1 MNKIVLA
8 TGNRD
13 KVKEIIEI
21 LKNLDIE
28 LLTLEDFPGFP
39 EVVEDGQTL
48 EENAIKKARV
58 ISEFTKFPAVSDDTG
73 LEVEVLNGAPGV
85 YSSRYSGENATY
97 ADNVEKLLD
106 DLQSVPQGKRQ
117 ARFRCAVALCSE
129 KNTKVVEGVCEG
141 EIADRPHGD
150 SGFGYD
156 PIFFVPE
163 YNCTFAEMDLDLKNK
178 ISHRAKAFLKLR
190 NLLENKE
197 FNFVQEFGA

>member
-13 KVKEIIEI
+13 KVKEITEI

-28 LLTLEDFPGFP
+28 LLTLEDFPGVP
-39 EVVEDGQTL
+39 EVVEDGKTL
-48 EENAIKKARV
+48 EENALKKARV
-58 ISEFTKFPAVSDDTG
+58 ISEFTKLPAVSDDTG

>member
-13 KVKEIIEI
+13 KVKEITEI

-28 LLTLEDFPGFP
+28 LLTLEDFPGVP
-39 EVVEDGQTL
+39 EVVEDGKTL
-48 EENAIKKARV
+48 EENALKKARV
-58 ISEFTKFPAVSDDTG
+58 ISEFTKLPAVSDDTG

-97 ADNVEKLLD
+97 ADNVKKLLD
-106 DLQSVPQGKRQ
+106 DLQSVPQENRQ
-117 ARFRCAVALCSE
+117 ARFRCVVALYSE
-129 KNTKVVEGVCEG
+129 NNTKVVEGVCEG
-141 EIADRPHGD
+141 EITDRPQGD

-163 YNCTFAEMDLDLKNK
+163 HNCTFAEMDPDLKNR
-178 ISHRAKAFLKLR
+178 ISHRGKAFLKLR

-197 FNFVQEFGA
+197 FKF